1 MADFTIEIAGHTA
14 AVHSLFDST
23 KDYCRAYWSEKTPEF
38 SISITQEDLRYEQ
51 RMADEEAVEEGFRFR
66 VFTDPFLDR
75 AAIQRKLADHLLP
88 QGVLMLHGSAIAV
101 DGKGYLFTAKSG
113 TGKSTHTRL
122 WREAFGSRAV
132 MINDD
137 KPFLQIGEEILICGA
152 PWSGKHGLH
161 SNITVPL
168 CGICILER
176 GKENSIS
183 PITPEEAMP
192 MLLHQSHGAPEQAE
206 TLTNLVNHLAMRTS
220 LWRMA
225 CTIDPQAAQIA
236 HTAMCGKGN
245 DILNEEASL

>member
-23 KDYCRAYWSEKTPEF
+23 KDYCRAYWSEKMPEC
-38 SISITQEDLRYEQ
+38 SISITRDDLRYEQ
-51 RMADEEAVEEGFRFR
+51 HMADEEAMEEGFRFR

-75 AAIQRKLADHLLP
+75 AAIQRKLADFLLP
-88 QGVLMLHGSAIAV
+88 KGVIMLHGSAIAV

-122 WREAFGSRAV
+122 WREAFGDRAV

-137 KPFLQIGEEILICGA
+137 KPFLRIEEQILVCGA

-161 SNITVPL
+161 ANISVPL

-176 GKENSIS
+176 GAENAIA
-183 PITPEEAMP
+183 PIAPEDAMP
-192 MLLHQSHGAPEQAE
+192 MLLHQSHSTPEQAE
-206 TLTNLVNHLAMRTS
+206 TLKQLLHQLALRTP

-225 CTIDPQAAQIA
+225 CTIDPQAAHIA
-236 HTAMCGKGN
+236 HAAMSDTK
-245 DILNEEASL
+245 NEEATL

>member
-23 KDYCRAYWSEKTPEF
+23 KDYCRAYWSEKMPEF

-137 KPFLQIGEEILICGA
+137 KPFLRQHLQRFSDRDALYAVEIAQLAFIGQLLARRKLTGCDLHLQIQIYFPIQRNKRFFRHSIQLTLLIFAKSADKTEGA
-152 PWSGKHGLH
+152 T
-161 SNITVPL
+161 IA
-168 CGICILER
+168 IC
-176 GKENSIS
+176 NF
-183 PITPEEAMP
+183 
-192 MLLHQSHGAPEQAE
+192 
-206 TLTNLVNHLAMRTS
+206 S
-220 LWRMA
+220 LS
-225 CTIDPQAAQIA
+225 
-236 HTAMCGKGN
+236 KVV
-245 DILNEEASL
+245 